1 MAKKFEIIG
10 NSLQITNTDSSEIL
24 LSEPRASV
32 WYLEKKLNE
41 GVVRVSNIDPEDN
54 AVLFSCALSE
64 AIDKEGNNFDE
75 DSMRLFFQINLGN
88 KSGGGNGQGVA
99 FSLKSTEEQA
109 YDVSNEDNG
118 SLISLN
124 YDGDWSVVL
133 PSLDS
138 VSEGFTFT
146 AIHKKSDINIGS
158 IVPFGSD
165 LIEGSSNIAVFGK
178 GALSVRKKEI
188 QGGGSEWFVSN
199 RVSYDDVH
207 LQGKVREYDFT
218 NEDFVEVIH
227 DFGFVPI
234 VQVWVEDGDEG
245 YVQANV
251 DIDHNWISK
260 SSFVVDFGIVCSGK
274 IIY

>member
-1 MAKKFEIIG
+1 MAKKFEVIG
-10 NSLQITNTDSSEIL
+10 NSLQITDTISNKII
-24 LSEPRASV
+24 LSEPRSSI
-32 WYLEKKLNE
+32 WYLEENLKR

-54 AVLFSCALSE
+54 AVIFSCALSE
-64 AIDKEGNNFDE
+64 AIDKEGGDFDE

-99 FSLKSTEEQA
+99 FNLTSTEDQT

-124 YDGDWSVVL
+124 HDGDWSIVL
-133 PSLDS
+133 PNIDS
-138 VSEGFTFT
+138 VSDGFTFT

-165 LIEGSSNIAVFGK
+165 LIEGSSSVAVFGK
-178 GALSVRKKEI
+178 GAVSVRKKEL
-188 QGGGSEWFVSN
+188 QNGGGEWFVSN

-207 LQGKVREYDFT
+207 LQGKVREYDFS
-218 NEDFVEVIH
+218 NESFVEVIH
-227 DFGFVPI
+227 DFGFTPI
-234 VQVWVEDGDEG
+234 VQVWVEDGEG
-245 YVQANV
+245 GFVQANV
-251 DIDHNWISK
+251 DIDHDWVSK

>member
-10 NSLQITNTDSSEIL
+10 NSLQITNTDSNEIL
-24 LSEPRASV
+24 LSEPRGSV
-32 WYLEKKLNE
+32 WYLEDKLKQ

-54 AVLFSCALSE
+54 AVIFSCGLSE
-64 AIDKEGNNFDE
+64 TIDKEGSDYNE

-99 FSLKSTEEQA
+99 FDLINTEDQTN
-109 YDVSNEDNG
+109 DVSNEDNG

-124 YDGDWSVVL
+124 HDGDWSIVL
-133 PSLDS
+133 PILDS
-138 VSEGFTFT
+138 VSDGFTFT
-146 AIHKKSDINIGS
+146 AIHKKSDVNIGS

-165 LIEGSSNIAVFGK
+165 LIEGSSSVAVFGK
-178 GALSVRKKEI
+178 GAVSVRKKEL
-188 QGGGSEWFVSN
+188 QDGGSEWFVSN

-218 NEDFVEVIH
+218 NESFVEVIH
-227 DFGFVPI
+227 DFGFIPI
-234 VQVWVEDGDEG
+234 VQVCVEDGDGG

-251 DIDHNWISK
+251 DIDHDWVSK